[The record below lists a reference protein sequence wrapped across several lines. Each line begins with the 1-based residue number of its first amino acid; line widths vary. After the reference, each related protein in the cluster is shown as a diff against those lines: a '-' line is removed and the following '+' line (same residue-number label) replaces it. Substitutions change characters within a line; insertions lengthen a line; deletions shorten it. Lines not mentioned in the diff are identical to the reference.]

1 MSMKTYANHGWVIP
15 KTVLSNHF
23 GEDFKFLEEHS
34 EDFQTWLEGDGDG
47 DDENNDRFQEINQ
60 KIVDWGKANG
70 LDLIIDCAYMDEDNE
85 DEEAWLC
92 FCSNAYTINP
102 VFKEI
107 GGEEILWT
115 TFG

>member
-15 KTVLSNHF
+15 KTVLSKHF
-23 GEDFKFLEEHS
+23 EEDIKFLEENS
-34 EDFQTWLEGDGDG
+34 EDFRAWLEGDG

-60 KIVDWGKANG
+60 KIVDWGKAKG
-70 LDLIIDCAYMDEDNE
+70 LDLVIDFTYMDEDNE
-85 DEEAWLC
+85 DVETWLC

-102 VFKEI
+102 AFKEI
-107 GGEEILWT
+107 KGEEILWT